1 MDLYVKKIPIKSLT
15 LSKLSTFCNQKNR
28 YNCVTDLAHKSKEQI
43 NVFINRVHDLYYE
56 FFKQRDKKYF
66 PLTKSSL
73 EVEIY
78 LSVVFCKSNSELEL
92 EGFPLYDFLSFDVRE
107 KNSVLSSGFG
117 VMLSTY
123 THDFDREK
131 LKEGRIVAND
141 ISLSINLW
149 KSLFETTKFNE
160 GKPPLLNQYPVFVF
174 PQTKYQNSSSSTT
187 NDYMSYLGLTMINDY
202 SLSGEVMRI
211 FYKKGDPQ
219 ISNSKVYLAILAI
232 GQVLLEMT
240 NPDIYQGNSQLM
252 PFNRGNFTAAVKL
265 KQKESFIN
273 WLSEHN
279 LLDYAP

>member
-1 MDLYVKKIPIKSLT
+1 MDLYVKKTSIKSLT
-15 LSKLSTFCNQKNR
+15 LSQLSTFCNHRNR
-28 YNCVTDLAHKSKEQI
+28 YNCVTDLAYKSNEQI
-43 NVFINRVHDLYYE
+43 NVFINRVNSLYHN
-56 FFKQRDKKYF
+56 FVQQRARDILISTTSK
-66 PLTKSSL
+66 L

-78 LSVVFCKSNSELEL
+78 LSVVFGKSNSESKR

-107 KNSVLSSGFG
+107 ESCVLSSGFG
-117 VMLSTY
+117 IMLSTY

-131 LKEGRIVAND
+131 LERGCISKSD

-149 KSLFETTKFNE
+149 NSLFEITKLNE
-160 GKPPLLNQYPVFVF
+160 GKPPFLNKYPVFVF
-174 PQTKYQNSSSSTT
+174 PQTKHQNNSSSTT

-219 ISNSKVYLAILAI
+219 ISNSKVYLAVLAI
-232 GQVLLEMT
+232 GQVFLEMT